1 MKLDR
6 LHIEKATIAA
16 ADAAN
21 GWQTWRHR
29 SPRERLEALESLRM
43 LRIRPLSDGSLP
55 RLQRVHTVI
64 ERRAS

>member
-6 LHIEKATIAA
+6 LRIERTTFAA

-21 GWQTWRHR
+21 GWQTWQHR
-29 SPRERLEALESLRM
+29 TPRERLEALESLRM
-43 LRIRPLSDGSLP
+43 LRIKLLPDGSLP
-55 RLQRVHTVI
+55 RLQRLHTVI